1 MKAVREKVEL
11 PEGRSFRVLRW
22 SRSPSDV
29 ECLIAPGRAVGVQGE
44 GNRWHFHPEIEL
56 TLFQAGEGTRFIG
69 DHIGAFGRGD
79 LILLGERLPHHWH
92 TRGPSSGLS
101 VQWHFPESHPVW
113 AFPEHLEFREL
124 FRRAERGLRLEGRTA
139 AEVTGLMQEIARSQ
153 GAMQLALLLRLLAL
167 LASARSEE
175 LQPLSSRSFTLSA
188 ASQYQLAISRS
199 VQHLVAN
206 FRKEVRLADLLR
218 ISGLSRPTFAR
229 QFKQHSGHSFS
240 AFVNQLRLQAACRE
254 LRDTDRAILDVAL
267 GSGFP
272 QLTFFNRLF
281 RREMGCTPSAYRAQ
295 PRGPIKPGGRSSV
308 GKGSAGTRSR
318 IRAS

>member
-22 SRSPSDV
+22 SKSPSDV
-29 ECLIAPGRAVGVQGE
+29 ECLIAPGRAVKMQGE
-44 GNRWHFHPEIEL
+44 GNRWHFHPEMEL
-56 TLFQAGEGTRFIG
+56 TLFQTGEGTRFIG
-69 DHIGAFGRGD
+69 DHIGSFGQGD
-79 LILLGERLPHHWH
+79 LILLGERLPHHWD

-113 AFPEHLEFREL
+113 AFPEHTEFRDL

-139 AEVTGLMQEIARSQ
+139 AEVAALMREIAGTQ
-153 GAMQLALLLRLLAL
+153 GAVQLALLLRLLAL
-167 LASARSEE
+167 VASSRADEQR
-175 LQPLSSRSFTLSA
+175 PLSSRSFTQSA
-188 ASQYQLAISRS
+188 ASRYQEALSRS
-199 VQHLVAN
+199 MQHLVAN
-206 FRKEVRLADLLR
+206 FRKEIRLADLLR

-229 QFKQHSGHSFS
+229 QFKQHFGHSFS

-254 LRDTDRAILDVAL
+254 LRDTDRTILDVAL

-281 RREMGCTPSAYRAQ
+281 RREMRCTPSDYRVQ
-295 PRGPIKPGGRSSV
+295 SRQVVRPGGRSSA
-308 GKGSAGTRSR
+308 GKGTGGTRTRSR
-318 IRAS
+318 AT